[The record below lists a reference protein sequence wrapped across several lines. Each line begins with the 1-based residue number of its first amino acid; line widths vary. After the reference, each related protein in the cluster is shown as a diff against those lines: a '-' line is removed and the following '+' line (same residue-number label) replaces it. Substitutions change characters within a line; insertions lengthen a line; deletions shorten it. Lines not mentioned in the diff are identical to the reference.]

1 VRTTLLL
8 LLMTCTASLV
18 QAQTTESKSSLSAV
32 AGAGQTWDDEGSL
45 GRGWLAGGSVDRTLI
60 GGLRAQL
67 SLEVLTHDRS
77 EGFLLAEG
85 STMIAGVSLL
95 QRLGRA
101 KAQPYLFGGATTGH
115 HSGSRTFGDVRSEE
129 SSTDVGWRAGVGLA
143 IRAGSTYEIGPELRM
158 NGFFIDSDSPPATLL
173 SIAVRLTMRL

>member
-1 VRTTLLL
+1 MRTTFLI
-8 LLMTCTASLV
+8 LLMTCTASVV
-18 QAQTTESKSSLSAV
+18 QAQSPDSRSSLSAV
-32 AGAGQTWDDEGSL
+32 AGRGQTWDDEGSL

-77 EGFLLAEG
+77 EGFFLAEG
-85 STMIAGVSLL
+85 RTVIAGASLL
-95 QRLGRA
+95 QRFGHG

-129 SSTDVGWRAGVGLA
+129 SSTDFGWRAGVGLA

-158 NGFFIDSDSPPATLL
+158 HGFFIDSDSPPAALF
-173 SIAVRLTMRL
+173 SIGVCFTMRL